1 VITRDVVVIGAG
13 PSGLCIALG
22 LRDRGLR
29 PVVIDRADEVGSSWR
44 RRYDR
49 LRLNTGKQASHL
61 PNRPYPKNTPVFPT
75 RHDVVA
81 HLDRHAREGGIEL
94 RLGAEVM
101 RLDRETGGWCLAT
114 TTGDIS
120 ARQVVIATG

>member
-29 PVVIDRADEVGSSWR
+29 PMVIDRADEVGSSWR
-44 RRYDR
+44 RRYD
-49 LRLNTGKQASHL
+49 
-61 PNRPYPKNTPVFPT
+61 
-75 RHDVVA
+75 
-81 HLDRHAREGGIEL
+81 HAREDGIEL
-94 RLGAEVM
+94 RLGTEVT